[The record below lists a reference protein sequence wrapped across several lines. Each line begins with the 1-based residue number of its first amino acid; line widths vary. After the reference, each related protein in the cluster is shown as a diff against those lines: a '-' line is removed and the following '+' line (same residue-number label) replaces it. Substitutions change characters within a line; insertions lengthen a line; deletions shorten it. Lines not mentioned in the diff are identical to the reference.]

1 MLHRTLVLISSLVW
15 LGFGL
20 CQTGHA
26 TTITQLDYGLEWIA
40 VADINGD
47 GSLDVVAMADDF
59 QGDETWKIVAL
70 RGQGNATFSP
80 AQVRTLALDDYQHE
94 ISSFAL
100 GDLDADG
107 KTDAVWLDQYAPF
120 DKIQRNLG
128 NGDGTFGLKS
138 GWNVAAQY
146 PDSLGV
152 FARNTDNYLDAVYTT
167 EGITGADTLV
177 HRCGISAGGFDTE
190 VTANGGVPAFVKLD
204 FADGDAQRDYI
215 IVQAGASPAIRTI
228 LGSNSCT
235 SISSSYT
242 DSTTGIA
249 NEPALDMAV
258 GDVNGD
264 GKKDVAIL
272 TLNKVWVATGNNNGT
287 FNPATATALEG
298 DEEALLLVDID
309 NDGDLDL
316 LTADDAHPNTDYP
329 EVGHVVVRLNT
340 GSGSWGSPIS
350 YSVSPNPTNL
360 AVGDLNG
367 DGVKDIVVGSRSFG
381 TVTVIE
387 R

>member
-1 MLHRTLVLISSLVW
+1 MLYRAWGRGSTLAGLL
-15 LGFGL
+15 LGL
-20 CQTGHA
+20 CQPGHA
-26 TTITQLDYGLEWIA
+26 TTITQTDYGLEWIA
-40 VADINGD
+40 VGDLNGD

-59 QGDETWKIVAL
+59 DGDETWKIVAL
-70 RGQGNATFSP
+70 RGQGNGTFHTP
-80 AQVRTLALDDYQHE
+80 QVRTLALDDYQHV

-146 PDSLGV
+146 PDSVVLL
-152 FARNTDNYLDAVYTT
+152 ARNSDTYLDAVYVT
-167 EGITGADTLV
+167 EGISGTDTLV
-177 HRCGISAGGFDTE
+177 QRCGISAGGFDTE
-190 VTANGGVPAFVKLD
+190 VTANGGVPAFVKMD
-204 FADGDAQRDYI
+204 FADGDAQRDYL
-215 IVQAGASPAIRTI
+215 IVQAGVNPVIRTI
-228 LGSNSCT
+228 LGSDSCT

-242 DSTTGIA
+242 DSTTGIV
-249 NEPALDMAV
+249 NEPARDMAV

-272 TLNKVWVATGNNNGT
+272 TLNKVWVATGNNNGA
-287 FNPATATALEG
+287 FNTATATALEG
-298 DEEALLLVDID
+298 DEQALLLVDID

-316 LTADDAHPNTDYP
+316 LTADDAHPDTDYP

-340 GSGSWGSPIS
+340 GSGLWGSPTS
-350 YSVSPNPTNL
+350 YPVSPNPTNL
-360 AVGDLNG
+360 AVGFLNG